1 MIRQLIAV
9 MFVTLAALSIA
20 FAQVTPSQ
28 SSAAAFVSTLMPQ
41 PSQLA
46 TQEGRLPITQSLSA
60 ATDHFR
66 NARLDAAIA
75 RSLGRI
81 ENRTGIPIPKSPA
94 NDAASAALVLSVD
107 GAGETI
113 QSIDEDESYSLEVT
127 PSSAH
132 LRAATVVGAMH
143 GLATLEQLI
152 QSDASGYF
160 IPAVMIHDT
169 PRFRWRGL
177 MIDCGRHFI
186 PVDVLK
192 RTLDGMASVKLNVF
206 HWHLSEDQGFRMES
220 KAFPKLTEFGS
231 DGLFYTQED
240 AKEIVAYARDR
251 GIRVVPE
258 FDMPGHTTAWFV
270 GYPDLAS
277 APGPFQIERKFGVFD
292 PVMDPTRDSTYK
304 FLDTFVGE
312 MSALFPDHFMHIG
325 GDENNGVEWKANP
338 RIQSFMREHN
348 LKDTAALQN
357 YFNQRLLKILEKHR
371 KLMIGWDEI
380 LTPDLPKDIMVQ
392 SWRGFDSLAAGAKNG
407 YKGILSAGY
416 YLNLMSPAS
425 AHYAVDP
432 LPENSDLSPEQQA
445 RILGGEACM
454 WEEQTSALDIDS
466 RIWPRAAAIAERL
479 WSPRNVND
487 VDDMYRRLEV
497 ESLRLE
503 SFALTHISQEGV
515 SLRLLSGTRE
525 IRPLQ
530 VLGSVLEPVT
540 FDQRAHQ
547 QHANQLTPLDLLVD
561 ALQPDPPSRHN
572 FELLMRAYL
581 QNPKAGSQE
590 ERELTSQFNAWV
602 TAQPGILR
610 LMSGSPRLAQAESR
624 AQQLGELGTVG
635 LEAVS
640 YLSSGLPA
648 AAGWKALKLAVLDDA
663 DKSQA
668 FVRFTVINPLRDL
681 VNAVPETTSGKM
693 GYFDG
698 SGKSPSGAKARFIGD
713 FEWHG

>member
-1 MIRQLIAV
+1 
-9 MFVTLAALSIA
+9 
-20 FAQVTPSQ
+20 
-28 SSAAAFVSTLMPQ
+28 
-41 PSQLA
+41 
-46 TQEGRLPITQSLSA
+46 
-60 ATDHFR
+60 
-66 NARLDAAIA
+66 
-75 RSLGRI
+75 
-81 ENRTGIPIPKSPA
+81 
-94 NDAASAALVLSVD
+94 
-107 GAGETI
+107 
-113 QSIDEDESYSLEVT
+113 
-127 PSSAH
+127 
-132 LRAATVVGAMH
+132 
-143 GLATLEQLI
+143 
-152 QSDASGYF
+152 
-160 IPAVMIHDT
+160 
-169 PRFRWRGL
+169 
-177 MIDCGRHFI
+177 
-186 PVDVLK
+186 
-192 RTLDGMASVKLNVF
+192 
-206 HWHLSEDQGFRMES
+206 
-220 KAFPKLTEFGS
+220 
-231 DGLFYTQED
+231 
-240 AKEIVAYARDR
+240 
-251 GIRVVPE
+251 
-258 FDMPGHTTAWFV
+258 
-270 GYPDLAS
+270 
-277 APGPFQIERKFGVFD
+277 
-292 PVMDPTRDSTYK
+292 
-304 FLDTFVGE
+304 
-312 MSALFPDHFMHIG
+312 
-325 GDENNGVEWKANP
+325 
-338 RIQSFMREHN
+338 
-348 LKDTAALQN
+348 
-357 YFNQRLLKILEKHR
+357 
-371 KLMIGWDEI
+371 
-380 LTPDLPKDIMVQ
+380 
-392 SWRGFDSLAAGAKNG
+392 
-407 YKGILSAGY
+407 
-416 YLNLMSPAS
+416 MSPAS

-525 IRPLQ
+525 IRPMQ

-648 AAGWKALKLAVLDDA
+648 AAGWKALKHAVLDDA
-663 DKSQA
+663 DKPQA

-681 VNAVPETTSGKM
+681 VNAVPETTSGK
-693 GYFDG
+693 
-698 SGKSPSGAKARFIGD
+698 
-713 FEWHG
+713 